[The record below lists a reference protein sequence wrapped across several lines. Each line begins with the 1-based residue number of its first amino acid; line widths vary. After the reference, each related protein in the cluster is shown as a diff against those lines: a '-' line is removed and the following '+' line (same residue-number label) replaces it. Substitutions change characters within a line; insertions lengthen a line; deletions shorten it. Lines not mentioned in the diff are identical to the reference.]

1 MLPTAEPA
9 QQDMIVPSM
18 SSLIQLVPGEPPRFL
33 VVTPE
38 GKIHARNDEHGQFCH
53 QRPHGLWKQVPD
65 EEYYVMAFSNFG
77 ALAIRP
83 QCHLFAQVPFVSG
96 LLRDHQQQSLVLTRP
111 QVDVVGDM
119 AELRHDLAAK
129 FACTHRT
136 PLPCIQKLLLWLH
149 AGRFPQLV
157 ALLTNR
163 QVVWAAFGPHGD
175 TDDISVVSP
184 ANGTHT
190 WFAAADQL
198 QVSFH
203 CQGYEAKAVDR
214 TFSWFK
220 QRLWYMPGGQCAM
233 VELA

>member
-9 QQDMIVPSM
+9 PQDMIVPSM
-18 SSLIQLVPGEPPRFL
+18 SSLIQLVPG
-33 VVTPE
+33 
-38 GKIHARNDEHGQFCH
+38 GHGQFCH
-53 QRPHGLWKQVPD
+53 QRPHDLWEQMLD

-77 ALAIRP
+77 ALALRP

-129 FACTHRT
+129 FARTHRT
-136 PLPCIQKLLLWLH
+136 PLPCIKKLLLWLH
-149 AGRFPQLV
+149 AGRFLQLV
-157 ALLTNR
+157 ALLVNR
-163 QVVWAAFGPHGD
+163 QVVWAAFGAHGD
-175 TDDISVVSP
+175 TNDISVVSP
-184 ANGTHT
+184 ANGMHT